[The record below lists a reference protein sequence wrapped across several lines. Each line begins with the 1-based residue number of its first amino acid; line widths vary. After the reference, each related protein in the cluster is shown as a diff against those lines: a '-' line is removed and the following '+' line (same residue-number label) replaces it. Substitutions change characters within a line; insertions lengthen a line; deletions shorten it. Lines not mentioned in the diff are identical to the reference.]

1 MNQLILRT
9 MHQYQHDSVVPF
21 KDSSISKK
29 EQVAEMFDKIAFRYD
44 FLNHFLSG
52 GIDRGWRKK
61 AIAEIDAQRT
71 KIILDVATGT
81 ADMPILM
88 MKRLNPEKITGI
100 DISDGMLELG
110 KRKIAKLKLEQQISL
125 HTGDAEEIQFPEASF
140 DAVTVAFG
148 VRNFQNLENG
158 LKEMYR
164 VLKSG
169 GKLVILEFSKPRK
182 GFFMPFYKSYLRFIA
197 PRIGKMVSGN
207 LDAYKY
213 LNDSVSAFPEGAT
226 FIQILEKTGYRN
238 VYLKKLSLG
247 ICTIYTGTK
256 ITEA

>member
-1 MNQLILRT
+1 MP
-9 MHQYQHDSVVPF
+9 QYQHDSVVPF

-29 EQVAEMFDKIAFRYD
+29 EQVAEMFNKIAFRYD
-44 FLNHFLSG
+44 FLNRFLSG

-61 AIAEIDAQRT
+61 AIAGLDAQRT

-81 ADMPILM
+81 ADMPVLM
-88 MKRLNPEKITGI
+88 MKQLNPEKITGI
-100 DISDGMLELG
+100 DISEGMLKLG
-110 KRKIAKLKLEQQISL
+110 KKKIAKLKLEQQISL
-125 HTGDAEEIQFPEASF
+125 QTGDAEEIQFPEASF

-158 LKEMYR
+158 LKEMNR
-164 VLKSG
+164 VLKTG
-169 GKLVILEFSKPRK
+169 GKLVVLEFSKPTK
-182 GFFMPFYKSYLRFIA
+182 GFFLPFYKAYLRFIA

-213 LNDSVSAFPEGAT
+213 LNDSVNAFPEGPA
-226 FIQILEKTGYRN
+226 FLNILEKTGYRN
-238 VYLKKLSLG
+238 SSLRKLSLG

-256 ITEA
+256 